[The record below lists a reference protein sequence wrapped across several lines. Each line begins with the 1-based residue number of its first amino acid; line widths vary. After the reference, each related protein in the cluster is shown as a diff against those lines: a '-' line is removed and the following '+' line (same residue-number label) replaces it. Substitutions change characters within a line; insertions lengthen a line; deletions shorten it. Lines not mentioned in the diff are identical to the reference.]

1 MVTLETLRKLIFAL
15 PETSER
21 LIYNATM
28 IGFYVQKKMFA
39 CVREDRISVAIKT
52 TDLEREALSQ
62 LEPATFNV
70 PAHYQNYPYM
80 VVQLERIDL
89 IELERLLEAAW
100 NQVASKKLRAT
111 RVTI

>member
-1 MVTLETLRKLIFAL
+1 MMTLEQLRKLVFAL

-28 IGFYVQKKMFA
+28 IGFYVQQKMMV
-39 CVREDRISVAIKT
+39 CVREDRISIAIKT

-62 LEPATFNV
+62 LEPETFSV
-70 PAHYQNYPYM
+70 PPHYQKYPYM
-80 VVQLERIDL
+80 VVQLERVDST
-89 IELERLLEAAW
+89 ELEQLLESAW

-111 RVTI
+111 RVNP